1 MEKINNINYD
11 NYVWI
16 EEMGFADA
24 ENEWERTF
32 LAVVLA
38 RHHPLHG
45 CEMYNCPNLRKELV
59 GAIKQQVDQKGKLIS
74 TNGLREAL
82 EDRIKVYCEIWL
94 STHSDMKY
102 DFLPWNSCESKGE
115 THKFSPIDFFNHKR
129 SLKCLKCKK

>member
-1 MEKINNINYD
+1 LWNTSRRHFEQFRSERKRGKKEKEMEKINNINYD

-82 EDRIKVYCEIWL
+82 EDRIKVYCEI
-94 STHSDMKY
+94 
-102 DFLPWNSCESKGE
+102 
-115 THKFSPIDFFNHKR
+115 
-129 SLKCLKCKK
+129 